1 MRKAE
6 ASAFRL
12 IKEWIVM
19 VAIVVHVDDM
29 FRVGQKARCDQF
41 GEDLNDM
48 VQVKNLC
55 ELRWYCGWFYE
66 RVWKKG
72 VLTISQ
78 QTFAEQCTDEYM

>member
-6 ASAFRL
+6 ASSFRL

-19 VAIVVHVDDM
+19 MTIVVHVDDM

-55 ELRWYCGWFYE
+55 ELPGT
-66 RVWKKG
+66 V
-72 VLTISQ
+72 VLR
-78 QTFAEQCTDEYM
+78 MVL

>member
-6 ASAFRL
+6 ASSFRL

-19 VAIVVHVDDM
+19 ITIVVHVDDM

-55 ELRWYCGWFYE
+55 ELR
-66 RVWKKG
+66 
-72 VLTISQ
+72 
-78 QTFAEQCTDEYM
+78 

>member
-6 ASAFRL
+6 ASSFRL
-12 IKEWIVM
+12 IKEWIVTM
-19 VAIVVHVDDM
+19 TIVVHVDDM

-55 ELRWYCGWFYE
+55 ELPGT
-66 RVWKKG
+66 V
-72 VLTISQ
+72 VLR
-78 QTFAEQCTDEYM
+78 MVL

>member
-6 ASAFRL
+6 ASSFRL

-19 VAIVVHVDDM
+19 MTIVVHVDDM

-55 ELRWYCGWFYE
+55 ELR
-66 RVWKKG
+66 
-72 VLTISQ
+72 
-78 QTFAEQCTDEYM
+78 